1 MTGTPLTISASGT
14 ALNTPG
20 NNQTAD
26 QVKPVSILHGINIGS
41 PWFDPTSFT
50 QPTAPGVF
58 GNSGRNIFDG
68 PGFYNLDASLFKV
81 ISIRERYKLEI
92 RGEAFSLTNTPQF
105 SNPNTGVNNYNA
117 DPTKNTFGVVTGAG
131 GGRSLQLGARMTF

>member
-1 MTGTPLTISASGT
+1 M
-14 ALNTPG
+14 
-20 NNQTAD
+20 
-26 QVKPVSILHGINIGS
+26 SILHGINIGS

-105 SNPNTGVNNYNA
+105 SNPNTGVKTYNA